1 MFIYQRTAQYHE
13 TDQMGFIHHANYIK
27 WMEESRIAFLQSIG
41 VQYRH
46 LEEQGLISPVTDIH
60 VSYKNPVRFSDTV
73 LIGIRIRSY
82 SGVRLELS
90 YELRSSDGTLHA
102 SADSTHCFLENGRV
116 VSLRK
121 RNPSLDALILKQAE
135 KDILSAQNP

>member
-1 MFIYQRTAQYHE
+1 MFFYQRTAQYHE

-41 VQYRH
+41 AEYRH
-46 LEEQGLISPVTDIH
+46 LEEQGLTSPVIDVH
-60 VSYKNPVRFSDTV
+60 VSYKNPVRFSDTI

-82 SGVRLELS
+82 SGVRLELA
-90 YELRSSDGTLHA
+90 YEISSSDGTLHA

-121 RNPSLDALILKQAE
+121 RFPDLDTLILKQAE
-135 KDILSAQNP
+135 KDILSAHNP

>member
-13 TDQMGFIHHANYIK
+13 TDQMGFIHHSNYIK

-41 VQYRH
+41 AEYRH

-60 VSYKNPVRFSDTV
+60 VSYKTPVRFTDTV
-73 LIGIRIRSY
+73 LIGIQIKSY

-90 YELRSSDGTLHA
+90 YEIRNSDGALHA

-121 RNPSLDALILKQAE
+121 RYPSLDALILKQAE
-135 KDILSAQNP
+135 KDILSIKKP